1 MTYAIILAGGKGT
14 RMGKQEMP
22 KQFLHIGNKPTI
34 IHTIEKF
41 ISNENIDK
49 IVVCCPAEWIEYTK
63 KILSEHKL
71 DNGNIYVTEGGS
83 DRNSSI
89 MNGCKFIKQNFGI
102 TKKDKVITHDAVR
115 PFVTNRI
122 IDDNING
129 LDIYRAID
137 TCISATDT
145 IVEGNEY
152 KIITNIPERKKMYQG
167 QTPQSFYIK
176 ELMSVYNKL
185 TKSEKSILTDACKI
199 YVLKNIEVG
208 IVEGETFN
216 IKITTPTDITIAN
229 ALYTEIYKEK

>member
-22 KQFLHIGNKPTI
+22 KQFLHVGKIPI
-34 IHTIEKF
+34 VIHTVKQF
-41 ISNENIDK
+41 INNKNIDK
-49 IVVCCPAEWIEYTK
+49 TVICCPSEWIEYTK
-63 KILSEHKL
+63 NLLSEYHL
-71 DNGNIYVTEGGS
+71 DNENLFVTEGGS

-115 PFVTNRI
+115 PFVTKRI
-122 IDDNING
+122 IDDNVKG
-129 LDIYRAID
+129 LDIYRAVD

-145 IVEGNEY
+145 IVEGNESR
-152 KIITNIPERKKMYQG
+152 IITNIPDRKKMYQG

-185 TKSEKSILTDACKI
+185 TKAEKNILTDACKI
-199 YVLKNIEVG
+199 YVLKDIEVG
-208 IVEGETFN
+208 IVEGEPFN
-216 IKITTPTDITIAN
+216 MKITTPTDIIFAN
-229 ALYTEIYKEK
+229 AIYEQNSKE